1 MATALTSPPALGSRP
16 RWATARTLAV
26 VGVVVALFVIALPQ
40 LSGAPWLLVGHQLR
54 AVQPWA
60 LGLLAIVWIGGLLLH
75 TFTLTAALPGLSHR
89 RALALSLTGSAIANV
104 LPLGGAAG
112 VALNYRMVRTWGHDR
127 ASFATYTVVT
137 NVWDVLA
144 KLALPLVA
152 LPVLWLTGAQVLGHI
167 GGAPIA
173 ATVGL
178 TAVLALVAL
187 VAASRTATARVGG
200 ALDATGARLLR
211 LLRVDREV
219 RLGGR
224 LVQLRED
231 CSGIVRSRWPRLT
244 GGMAAYTA
252 TLAVLLWGCL
262 HVTGAGLAPQAV
274 LVGFVVERL
283 LTLAGL
289 TPGGAGLVEAGLAA
303 VLVALGGVPVPVV
316 SGVLLYRLFTY
327 GLEIPVGGASLAAW
341 LWLRRRTGTPAEP
354 DEGTP
359 LSGPT
364 EVAA

>member
-1 MATALTSPPALGSRP
+1 MATTLTTPTVLGSRP

-26 VGVVVALFVIALPQ
+26 VGAVAALFVIALPQ
-40 LSGAPWLLVGHQLR
+40 LSGAPWLQVGHQLQ
-54 AVQPWA
+54 AVRPWA
-60 LGLLAIVWIGGLLLH
+60 LGLLALVWIGGLLLH

-127 ASFATYTVVT
+127 AAFATFTVVT

-152 LPVLWLTGAQVLGHI
+152 LPVLWLTGSRVLGHV

-173 ATVGL
+173 ATAGL
-178 TAVLALVAL
+178 TAVLLLVGA
-187 VAASRTATARVGG
+187 VAVSRTATARVGR
-200 ALDATGARLLR
+200 ALDTTGVRVLR
-211 LLRVDREV
+211 LVRVDREV
-219 RLGGR
+219 RIGER

-231 CSGIVRSRWPRLT
+231 CSGLVRSRWPRLT
-244 GGMAAYTA
+244 GGMVAYTA

-327 GLEIPVGGASLAAW
+327 GIEIPVGGVSLAAW
-341 LWLRRRTGTPAEP
+341 LWLRRGARSGAADEQTDGPAE
-354 DEGTP
+354 
-359 LSGPT
+359 
-364 EVAA
+364 AAA